1 MTESIPLLLLPGL
14 MNDERVWSTVLAAL
28 PPGRQ
33 VHIAPTHL
41 HASVG
46 ESARSAMLAMP
57 AGRFAVAGFSLG
69 GYVALEAC
77 RQAPERI
84 AGVALLDTGA
94 RADPDDAR
102 QSRQRMVEAMGSGT
116 ATLEQIAMGFAA
128 RVVHPSRLNDKPLL
142 TLLADMAATV
152 GGEGFAR
159 QQHAAMN
166 RADSRDLLAGL
177 QVPALVLCGRED
189 QVTPLALSE
198 EMAALLPDAEMVTV
212 EKSGH
217 MTTLERPDAV
227 IAAVLRWLE
236 RVGTAIA

>member
-1 MTESIPLLLLPGL
+1 
-14 MNDERVWSTVLAAL
+14 MNDERVWAPVLAAL
-28 PPGRQ
+28 PTRRH

-41 HASVG
+41 FASTA
-46 ESARSAMLAMP
+46 ESAHAAVLAMP

-77 RQAPERI
+77 RQAPGRI

-94 RADPDDAR
+94 RADSDDAR

-128 RVVHPSRLNDKPLL
+128 RVVHPSRLDDKPLL

-166 RADSRDLLAGL
+166 RPDSRDLLAGL

-212 EKSGH
+212 EQSGH

-236 RVGTAIA
+236 RVDTALA